1 MTRRAVPALM
11 TTLMTMLMT
20 AALLWALPTAV
31 SPAAVAEQGA
41 GSGSTGLSVVN
52 LGDSYSAGN
61 GAGTYR
67 EKVCWRSPDNYGK
80 QFATKIGASYVNR
93 ACSGAVV
100 RDLTNPTRKGA
111 PTTVRTSYQIDPKVY
126 DDRRAEFLR
135 RAKRDAV
142 CGGVPAPDMYY
153 AYSAS
158 DWASSGTL
166 LTATLHCQLVV
177 RPQVAGVTRGTDI
190 VVLTVGGN
198 NIGFSGI
205 VVNCM
210 VLRNASQCKSSIDF
224 ARKLVPTMT
233 SAVKSALEVVHR
245 RAPHAKI
252 LLLSYPMLMD
262 RTSYSIPEDDPV
274 YDAGAAL
281 AGLQRLGDRAAA
293 DGAAALDSA
302 YNTNVFQFVGT
313 IKDAWAGRGLDPRRG
328 ADNTD
333 SWLVPIGAPGRETAE
348 FVHPKLVGWTGTARA
363 LTKYWWQHH

>member
-1 MTRRAVPALM
+1 MMIRRAVLA
-11 TTLMTMLMT
+11 LMT
-20 AALLWALPTAV
+20 AALVGGLSAPV
-31 SPAAVAEQGA
+31 SAAAPSATDSA
-41 GSGSTGLSVVN
+41 GSGSSGLSVVN

-93 ACSGAVV
+93 ACSGGVV

-111 PTTVRTSYQIDPKVY
+111 PTSVRTSYSIDPQVY
-126 DDRRAEFLR
+126 ADRRREFLR

-142 CGGVPAPDMYY
+142 CGPVPEPDMYF

-158 DWASSGTL
+158 DWSPSGTR
-166 LTATLHCQLVV
+166 LTATVHCQLVV
-177 RPQVAGVTRGTDI
+177 RPQVAGVLRGTDI
-190 VVLTVGGN
+190 VVLTIGGN

-210 VLRNASQCKSSIDF
+210 VLRNADHCKSSIDL
-224 ARKLVPTMT
+224 ARSLVPTMT
-233 SAVKSALEVVHR
+233 SAVKDALKVVHR

-262 RTSYSIPEDDPV
+262 RTSYSIPEDNPV

-281 AGLQRLGDRAAA
+281 ASLQRLGDRAAA
-293 DGAAALDSA
+293 NGAAALNSA
-302 YNTNVFQFVGT
+302 YDTNVFQFVGT
-313 IKDAWAGRGLDPRRG
+313 IKSAWSGRGLDPRIG

-333 SWLVPIGAPGRETAE
+333 SWLVPVGAPGRETAE
-348 FVHPKLVGWTGTARA
+348 FVHPRLVGWTATARA
-363 LTKYWWQHH
+363 LTTFWWQHH